1 MLVLCNFIGDD
12 FFLLCPIRT
21 NFQMKTKTMCD
32 HPGSAESSLAL
43 YTTIKSGF
51 MTKATQSKAVLLYSS
66 SEKSYVFLLFF
77 ALQPG
82 YVTCSSNNSY
92 LNGVH
97 WSHYGAVYKIE
108 PEYISQQQGF
118 TDHLISES
126 RWSLTTCQR
135 HQSRSRQNLLRI

>member
-1 MLVLCNFIGDD
+1 
-12 FFLLCPIRT
+12 
-21 NFQMKTKTMCD
+21 MKTKTMCD

-82 YVTCSSNNSY
+82 YVQF
-92 LNGVH
+92 
-97 WSHYGAVYKIE
+97 KQF
-108 PEYISQQQGF
+108 ISQWGS
-118 TDHLISES
+118 LITL
-126 RWSLTTCQR
+126 WS
-135 HQSRSRQNLLRI
+135 SV